1 MIKIYIK
8 LVVILIAS
16 LLVSIIITENGEP
29 FLTKL
34 PDLMGFILAGVL
46 SSLAIIFG
54 LLSKEDLIEIHKKS
68 LLTNK
73 DLFGNFIRNTKQDI
87 MIIFSSYII
96 SIILMLFNNSNV
108 YNNILKLF
116 NYNIFLYLG
125 ISILIL
131 SLFSV
136 YDVIESL
143 FTLNIV
149 RYEIAKN
156 SINKESK

>member
-1 MIKIYIK
+1 MELEEILRDDALRDQEAMINKTY
-8 LVVILIAS
+8 LC
-16 LLVSIIITENGEP
+16 
-29 FLTKL
+29 FW
-34 PDLMGFILAGVL
+34 
-46 SSLAIIFG
+46 
-54 LLSKEDLIEIHKKS
+54 KKS
-68 LLTNK
+68 
-73 DLFGNFIRNTKQDI
+73 
-87 MIIFSSYII
+87 YIV

-108 YNNILKLF
+108 YNNILNML
-116 NYNIFLYLG
+116 NYNIFIYLG

-156 SINKESK
+156 SINEESK